1 MVPASETIRMP
12 SSFEIAIIGGGASGT
27 LLAAQLLRRAS
38 APLRVLLFERMSEAG
53 GGVAYGTAFAGHLLN
68 VPAGRMSA
76 FPDQPAHF
84 LEWAAARA
92 GTAGFPA
99 SIAAG
104 DFLPRQ
110 LFSRYLTD
118 VLADAKRAAPAG
130 VELLEVKGEVID
142 IEDETG
148 ERRLRTGDGRSFAAD
163 EVVLALGNLP
173 GEYPIRRSLPI
184 YHSQRYVHV
193 P

>member
-1 MVPASETIRMP
+1 M
-12 SSFEIAIIGGGASGT
+12 GG
-27 LLAAQLLRRAS
+27 R
-38 APLRVLLFERMSEAG
+38 AG
-53 GGVAYGTAFAGHLLN
+53 GDGGFSGV
-68 VPAGRMSA
+68 
-76 FPDQPAHF
+76 
-84 LEWAAARA
+84 
-92 GTAGFPA
+92 
-99 SIAAG
+99 AG